1 MKRVLVFYLIVCL
14 TVVGAAWVYEQ
25 TRPAQEAAAIG
36 SSLPVVVLDAGHG
49 GEDGGA
55 VTATGVYESR
65 LNLEITLRLNDFL
78 QLLGVP
84 TRMVRTGDV
93 SVSTEGETV
102 AQRKSSDIR
111 NRVALVESIPGCW
124 LVSVHQNRFEQEQ
137 YRGAQVFYR
146 SSEESKRLAQTLQ
159 EQLCAQL
166 DPKNNRRIKQA
177 SGIYLLE
184 HVTCPAVLIECGF
197 LSNPAEAQLLQ
208 QETYQRKLAAVIG
221 CTIFQTIGAQY
232 EG

>member
-1 MKRVLVFYLIVCL
+1 M
-14 TVVGAAWVYEQ
+14 
-25 TRPAQEAAAIG
+25 
-36 SSLPVVVLDAGHG
+36 
-49 GEDGGA
+49 
-55 VTATGVYESR
+55 
-65 LNLEITLRLNDFL
+65 
-78 QLLGVP
+78 
-84 TRMVRTGDV
+84 
-93 SVSTEGETV
+93 
-102 AQRKSSDIR
+102 
-111 NRVALVESIPGCW
+111 
-124 LVSVHQNRFEQEQ
+124 SVHQNRFEQEQ

-166 DPKNNRRIKQA
+166 DPKNSRQIKQA

>member
-1 MKRVLVFYLIVCL
+1 MKRVLAFYLIVCL
-14 TVVGAAWVYEQ
+14 TAVGAAWVYER

-111 NRVALVESIPGCW
+111 NRVALVESTPGCW

>member
-1 MKRVLVFYLIVCL
+1 MSRSSIAAHRFFY
-14 TVVGAAWVYEQ
+14 Q
-25 TRPAQEAAAIG
+25 
-36 SSLPVVVLDAGHG
+36 
-49 GEDGGA
+49 
-55 VTATGVYESR
+55 
-65 LNLEITLRLNDFL
+65 
-78 QLLGVP
+78 
-84 TRMVRTGDV
+84 
-93 SVSTEGETV
+93 
-102 AQRKSSDIR
+102 
-111 NRVALVESIPGCW
+111 
-124 LVSVHQNRFEQEQ
+124 
-137 YRGAQVFYR
+137 

-166 DPKNNRRIKQA
+166 DPKNSRRIKQA

>member
-1 MKRVLVFYLIVCL
+1 MKRVLAFYLIVCL
-14 TVVGAAWVYEQ
+14 TVVGAAWVYER

-55 VTATGVYESR
+55 VTATGVFESR

-111 NRVALVESIPGCW
+111 NRVALVESIPGYW

>member
-1 MKRVLVFYLIVCL
+1 MKRVLAFYLIVCL
-14 TVVGAAWVYEQ
+14 TVVGAAWVYER

-102 AQRKSSDIR
+102 AQRKSS
-111 NRVALVESIPGCW
+111 E
-124 LVSVHQNRFEQEQ
+124 
-137 YRGAQVFYR
+137 
-146 SSEESKRLAQTLQ
+146 
-159 EQLCAQL
+159 
-166 DPKNNRRIKQA
+166 
-177 SGIYLLE
+177 
-184 HVTCPAVLIECGF
+184 
-197 LSNPAEAQLLQ
+197 
-208 QETYQRKLAAVIG
+208 
-221 CTIFQTIGAQY
+221 
-232 EG
+232 